1 MDGSSDVTIS
11 NGQSLRVCNAI
22 NTIPVVIATYYCDLE
37 SQTHSFTLHNFM
49 MVIKVMDVYYGV
61 IGKFLMLS
69 HSLD

>member
-37 SQTHSFTLHNFM
+37 SQTHSFILHNFM
-49 MVIKVMDVYYGV
+49 MVMDVYYGV
-61 IGKFLMLS
+61 NGHFLMLS